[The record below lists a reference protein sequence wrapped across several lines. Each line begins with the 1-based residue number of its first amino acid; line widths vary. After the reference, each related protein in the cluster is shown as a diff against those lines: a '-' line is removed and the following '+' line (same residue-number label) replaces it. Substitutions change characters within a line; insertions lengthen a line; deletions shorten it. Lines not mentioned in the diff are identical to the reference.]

1 MNIMFSVDEQY
12 VMRLYIMF
20 QNRMSEQSL
29 VIELL
34 AASLRVSVI
43 TSAASDQLM
52 LPLSKGADGL
62 YAEQVNSSGF
72 RNHEIFTQV
81 FRR

>member
-1 MNIMFSVDEQY
+1 
-12 VMRLYIMF
+12 
-20 QNRMSEQSL
+20 MSEQSL

-72 RNHEIFTQV
+72 RNHEIFT
-81 FRR
+81 